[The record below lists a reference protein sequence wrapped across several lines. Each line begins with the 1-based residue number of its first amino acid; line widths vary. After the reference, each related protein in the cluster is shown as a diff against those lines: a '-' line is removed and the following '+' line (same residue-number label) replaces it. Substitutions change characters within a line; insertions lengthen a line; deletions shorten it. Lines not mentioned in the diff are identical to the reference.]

1 MSRATV
7 QGILEQI
14 DQLPAKDRALLE
26 DLLAEREEEEWQ
38 REAAKARKRARRA
51 GIDQEAIDQAVLA
64 ERYGE

>member
-1 MSRATV
+1 MSQATV
-7 QGILEQI
+7 HEILERI
-14 DQLPAKDRALLE
+14 NQLPAKDRALLD

-38 REAAKARKRARRA
+38 REAARARKRAQRA

>member
-7 QGILEQI
+7 QEILVRI

-38 REAAKARKRARRA
+38 REAANARKRARRA
-51 GIDQEAIDQAVLA
+51 GIDQDAIDQAVLA